1 MTGADSGILIRL
13 PLGPAVAAPGRNHTQ
28 LLDIPMP
35 QPMQHAQT
43 AWTPDSWRQRS
54 AAQLP
59 SYDDTPALA
68 EVEERLAHS
77 LPLVFA
83 GETRTLRQQLAE
95 VAAGRAFLLQGG
107 DCAES
112 FADFNERAIT
122 DTFRVLLQMAV
133 VLTFAAACPVV
144 KIGRMAGQ
152 YAKPRSAPTETRAG
166 ITLPSYRGDII
177 NDLDFTPDARRPDP
191 RRQLR
196 AYAQSAAT
204 LNLLRALAQGGF
216 ADLHRVQQWNL
227 DFLRASPQGERY
239 RDIANRIS
247 ETLAFMRACGLDAAA
262 DAQIRQVRFY
272 TSHEAL
278 LLGYEQALT
287 RREAQSGEWYD
298 GSAHFLWIGERTRQV
313 DGAHVEFMRGI
324 ANPIGLKLGPSTDPD
339 TLLQLLDRLNPD
351 DQPGRLTLISR
362 MGADKI
368 ATALPPLIRAVQ
380 REGRQVIW
388 SCDPMHG
395 NTREASTG
403 YKTRPFSRILD
414 EVRHFFAIHRAEGS
428 IPGGMHF
435 ELTGQDVT
443 ECLGGAQAI
452 TEQGLADRYHTQ
464 CDPRLNASQSLE
476 LAFLIAETLKDYRQA
491 TQADLET
498 GAGAQA

>member
-1 MTGADSGILIRL
+1 MLSSTPSFQAS
-13 PLGPAVAAPGRNHTQ
+13 
-28 LLDIPMP
+28 
-35 QPMQHAQT
+35 
-43 AWTPDSWRQRS
+43 WTPASWRRRP

-59 SYDDTPALA
+59 DYPDAGALA
-68 EVEERLAHS
+68 AVEERLAHS

-83 GETRTLRQQLAE
+83 GEIQTLRQQLAE

-112 FADFNERAIT
+112 FADHSEPAIT

-133 VLTFAAACPVV
+133 TLTFAAACPVV
-144 KIGRMAGQ
+144 KVGRLAGQ
-152 YAKPRSAPTETRAG
+152 FAKPRSAATETRQG
-166 ITLPSYRGDII
+166 VTLPSYRGDIV
-177 NDLDFTPDARRPDP
+177 NDLDFSPAARQPDP

-227 DFLRASPQGERY
+227 DFLRTSPQGARY
-239 RDIANRIS
+239 QDLADRIS
-247 ETLAFMRACGLDAAA
+247 ETLAFMRACGLDAAT
-262 DAQIRQVRFY
+262 DPQVRQVSFY
-272 TSHEAL
+272 TAHEAL

-287 RREAQSGEWYD
+287 RLDPHTGEWYD
-298 GSAHFLWIGERTRQV
+298 GSAHFLWIGERTRQLN
-313 DGAHVEFMRGI
+313 GAHVEFMRGI
-324 ANPIGLKLGPSTDPD
+324 ANPIGLKVGPTVDPGA
-339 TLLQLLDRLNPD
+339 LLRLLDALNPAN
-351 DQPGRLTLISR
+351 QPGRLTLISR
-362 MGADKI
+362 MGAEQI
-368 ATALPPLIRAVQ
+368 EAALPPLIRATQ
-380 REGRQVIW
+380 REGRAVIW
-388 SCDPMHG
+388 CCDPMHG
-395 NTREASTG
+395 NTQETDAG
-403 YKTRPFSRILD
+403 YKTRSFVRILA
-414 EVRHFFAIHRAEGS
+414 ELQRFFAIHRAEGS

-476 LAFLIAETLKDYRQA
+476 LAFLIAETLKDYRQ
-491 TQADLET
+491 
-498 GAGAQA
+498 G

>member
-1 MTGADSGILIRL
+1 MS
-13 PLGPAVAAPGRNHTQ
+13 PF
-28 LLDIPMP
+28 
-35 QPMQHAQT
+35 MQHPLDP
-43 AWTPDSWRQRS
+43 WTPASWRHKP

-59 SYDDTPALA
+59 DYQDLAALT

-83 GETRTLRQQLAE
+83 GEIDTLRQHLAE

-112 FADFNERAIT
+112 FADFNDHTIT
-122 DTFRVLLQMAV
+122 NTFRVLLQMAV

-144 KIGRMAGQ
+144 KVGRMAGQ
-152 YAKPRSAPTETRAG
+152 FAKPRSAPTETRDG
-166 ITLPSYRGDII
+166 ISLPSYRGDIV
-177 NDLDFTPDARRPDP
+177 NHLDFSPEARQPDP

-227 DFLRASPQGERY
+227 DFLRANPQGTRY
-239 RDIANRIS
+239 RDLADRIN
-247 ETLAFMRACGLDAAA
+247 ETLAFMRACGLDAVT
-262 DAQIRQVRFY
+262 DPQVRQVQIY

-287 RREAQSGEWYD
+287 RCEPTTGAWYA
-298 GSAHFLWIGERTRQV
+298 GSAHLLWIGERTRQL
-313 DGAHVEFMRGI
+313 DGAHIEFIRGI
-324 ANPIGLKLGPSTDPD
+324 ANPIGLKLGPTADPD
-339 TLLQLLDRLNPD
+339 TLLRLIDALNPD
-351 DQPGRLTLISR
+351 NQPGRLTLIAR
-362 MGADKI
+362 MGANRI
-368 ATALPPLIRAVQ
+368 ESALPSLIQAVQ
-380 REGRQVIW
+380 REGRSVIW

-395 NTREASTG
+395 NTIESTSG

-428 IPGGMHF
+428 YPGGMHF

-476 LAFLIAETLKDYRQA
+476 LAFLIAETLKDCRQ
-491 TQADLET
+491 QAASQDEY
-498 GAGAQA
+498 A

>member
-1 MTGADSGILIRL
+1 
-13 PLGPAVAAPGRNHTQ
+13 
-28 LLDIPMP
+28 MP
-35 QPMQHAQT
+35 QPPQHAQT
-43 AWTPDSWRQRS
+43 PWTPNRWRDRP

-59 SYDDTPALA
+59 DYDDTAALA
-68 EVEERLAHS
+68 EVEERLARS
-77 LPLVFA
+77 LPLVFT
-83 GETRTLRQQLAE
+83 GEIRTLRQQLAE

-112 FADFNERAIT
+112 FADFHERAIT

-144 KIGRMAGQ
+144 KVGRMAGQ
-152 YAKPRSAPTETRAG
+152 FAKPRSAPTETRSG
-166 ITLPSYRGDII
+166 LTLPSYRGDIV
-177 NDLDFTPDARRPDP
+177 NAMDFTPEARRPDP

-196 AYAQSAAT
+196 AYSQSAAT

-227 DFLRASPQGERY
+227 DFLRASPQGARY
-239 RDIANRIS
+239 RDLAGRIS
-247 ETLAFMRACGLDAAA
+247 ETLDFMRACRLDAVAA
-262 DAQIRQVRFY
+262 PQVRQVQFY

-287 RREAQSGEWYD
+287 RCDPATGEWYD
-298 GSAHFLWIGERTRQV
+298 GSAHFLWIGERTRQLE
-313 DGAHVEFMRGI
+313 GAHVAFLRGV
-324 ANPIGLKLGPSTDPD
+324 ANPIGLKLGPTADAD
-339 TLLQLLDRLNPD
+339 TLLRLLDILNPD

-368 ATALPPLIRAVQ
+368 DIALPPLIRAVQ

-395 NTREASTG
+395 NTIESHTG
-403 YKTRPFSRILD
+403 YKTRPFGRILD
-414 EVRHFFAIHRAEGS
+414 EVRRFFAIHHAEGS
-428 IPGGMHF
+428 YPGGMHF
-435 ELTGQDVT
+435 ELTGQEVT

-476 LAFLIAETLKDYRQA
+476 LAFLIAEMLKEQRRPSG
-491 TQADLET
+491 ADAESVAE
-498 GAGAQA
+498 GGPR

>member
-1 MTGADSGILIRL
+1 
-13 PLGPAVAAPGRNHTQ
+13 
-28 LLDIPMP
+28 MP
-35 QPMQHAQT
+35 QFTQHVPAP
-43 AWTPDSWRQRS
+43 WTPTSWRDKP

-59 SYDDTPALA
+59 AYDDVPALA
-68 EVEERLAHS
+68 ATEERLANS

-83 GETRTLRQQLAE
+83 GETRALRQQLAD

-112 FADFNERAIT
+112 FADFNERAVT

-144 KIGRMAGQ
+144 KVGRMAGQ
-152 YAKPRSAPTETRAG
+152 FAKPRSSPTETRAG
-166 ITLPSYRGDII
+166 ATLPSYRGDIV
-177 NDLDFTPDARRPDP
+177 NDLDFTPAARRPDP

-227 DFLRASPQGERY
+227 DFLKANPQGERY
-239 RDIANRIS
+239 RDLANRIS
-247 ETLAFMRACGLDAAA
+247 ETLAFIRACGLDAAT
-262 DAQIRQVRFY
+262 DPQVRQVRFY
-272 TSHEAL
+272 TSHEML

-287 RREAQSGEWYD
+287 RRDPTTGDWYD
-298 GSAHFLWIGERTRQV
+298 GSAHFLWIGERTRQP
-313 DGAHVEFMRGI
+313 DGAHVEFARGI
-324 ANPIGLKLGPSTDPD
+324 ANPVGLKLGPTVDPD
-339 TLLQLLDRLNPD
+339 TLLRLLDALNPD
-351 DQPGRLTLISR
+351 NQPGRLTLISR

-368 ATALPPLIRAVQ
+368 EIALPPLVRAVR
-380 REGRQVIW
+380 REGRQVVW

-395 NTREASTG
+395 NTQETGTG
-403 YKTRPFSRILD
+403 YKTRPFARILD
-414 EVRHFFAIHRAEGS
+414 EVRGFFAVHRAEGS

-476 LAFLIAETLKDYRQA
+476 LAFLIAETLKDYRRS
-491 TQADLET
+491 LP
-498 GAGAQA
+498 GAGGASEEDGGP

>member
-1 MTGADSGILIRL
+1 MSQ
-13 PLGPAVAAPGRNHTQ
+13 P
-28 LLDIPMP
+28 IPHP
-35 QPMQHAQT
+35 QIS
-43 AWTPDSWRQRS
+43 WTPASWRRRP

-59 SYDDTPALA
+59 VYDDVPALA
-68 EVEERLAHS
+68 EVEERLSTS

-83 GETRTLRQQLAE
+83 GEIRTLRQHLAE

-112 FADFNERAIT
+112 FADFSERAIT

-133 VLTFAAACPVV
+133 ILTFAAACPVV
-144 KIGRMAGQ
+144 KVGRMAGQ
-152 YAKPRSAPTETRAG
+152 FAKPRSAPTETRHG
-166 ITLPSYRGDII
+166 VTLPSYRGDII
-177 NDLDFTPDARRPDP
+177 NDLDFTAAARQPDP

-227 DFLRASPQGERY
+227 DFLRTSPQGARY
-239 RDIANRIS
+239 RDLAHRIS
-247 ETLAFMRACGLDAAA
+247 ETLAFIRACGLDAAT
-262 DAQIRQVRFY
+262 DPQVRQVHFY

-278 LLGYEQALT
+278 LLDYEQALT
-287 RREAQSGEWYD
+287 RRDPASGEWYN
-298 GSAHFLWIGERTRQV
+298 GAAHFLWIGERTRQL

-324 ANPIGLKLGPSTDPD
+324 ANPIGLKLGPTADPD
-339 TLLQLLDRLNPD
+339 TLLRLLDALNPD

-362 MGADKI
+362 MGADRV
-368 ATALPPLIRAVQ
+368 AAVLPSLIRAVQ
-380 REGRQVIW
+380 REGRRVVW
-388 SCDPMHG
+388 ACDPMHG
-395 NTREASTG
+395 NTIESATG
-403 YKTRPFSRILD
+403 YKTRPFTRILD

-476 LAFLIAETLKDYRQA
+476 LAFLIAEMLKDYRRA
-491 TQADLET
+491 T
-498 GAGAQA
+498 GAETEATSEDPL

>member
-1 MTGADSGILIRL
+1 MSQHPQSIQ
-13 PLGPAVAAPGRNHTQ
+13 AP
-28 LLDIPMP
+28 
-35 QPMQHAQT
+35 
-43 AWTPDSWRQRS
+43 WTPDSWRRRP

-59 SYDDTPALA
+59 DYDDAPVLA
-68 EVEERLAHS
+68 AVEERLAAS

-83 GETRTLRQQLAE
+83 GEVRALRQQLAE

-133 VLTFAAACPVV
+133 ILTFAAACPVV
-144 KIGRMAGQ
+144 KVGRMAGQ
-152 YAKPRSAPTETRAG
+152 FAKPRSAPTETRAG
-166 ITLPSYRGDII
+166 VTLSSYRGDIV

-239 RDIANRIS
+239 RDLANRIS
-247 ETLAFMRACGLDAAA
+247 ETLAFMRACGLDAAT
-262 DAQIRQVRFY
+262 DPQIRQVRFY

-287 RREAQSGEWYD
+287 RREPQTGDWYD
-298 GSAHFLWIGERTRQV
+298 GSAHFLWIGERTRQLN
-313 DGAHVEFMRGI
+313 GAHVEFARGI
-324 ANPIGLKLGPSTDPD
+324 ANPIGLKLGPTMDSD
-339 TLLQLLDRLNPD
+339 TLLRLLDVLNPD

-362 MGADKI
+362 MGADRI
-368 ATALPPLIRAVQ
+368 ETVLPPLIRAVR
-380 REGRQVIW
+380 REGRQVVW

-395 NTREASTG
+395 NTFEASTG
-403 YKTRPFSRILD
+403 YKTRPFARILD
-414 EVRHFFAIHRAEGS
+414 EVRGFFAIHRAEGS

-476 LAFLIAETLKDYRQA
+476 LAFLIAETLKDYRRA
-491 TQADLET
+491 TRGDVDTSDEDREP
-498 GAGAQA
+498 

>member
-1 MTGADSGILIRL
+1 MS
-13 PLGPAVAAPGRNHTQ
+13 Q
-28 LLDIPMP
+28 PMP
-35 QPMQHAQT
+35 HPQT
-43 AWTPDSWRQRS
+43 PWTPTSWRQRP
-54 AAQLP
+54 AAQMP
-59 SYDDTPALA
+59 VYDDLPTLA
-68 EVEERLAHS
+68 EVEERLAAS

-83 GETRTLRQQLAE
+83 GEIRTLRQHLAE

-133 VLTFAAACPVV
+133 ILTFAAACPVV
-144 KIGRMAGQ
+144 KVGRMAGQ
-152 YAKPRSAPTETRAG
+152 FAKPRSSSTETRNG
-166 ITLPSYRGDII
+166 TTLPSYRGDIV
-177 NDLDFTPDARRPDP
+177 NDLDFTAEARHPDP

-216 ADLHRVQQWNL
+216 ADLHRVQQWNF
-227 DFLRASPQGERY
+227 DFLRASPQGARY
-239 RDIANRIS
+239 CDLASRIS
-247 ETLAFMRACGLDAAA
+247 ETLAFMRACGLDAVA
-262 DAQIRQVRFY
+262 DPQVRQVNFY

-287 RREAQSGEWYD
+287 RCDPQTGEWYD

-313 DGAHVEFMRGI
+313 DGAHVEFLRGI
-324 ANPIGLKLGPSTDPD
+324 ANPIGLKLGPTAAPD
-339 TLLQLLDRLNPD
+339 TLLRLLDALNPD

-368 ATALPPLIRAVQ
+368 ATALPPLIRVVQ
-380 REGRQVIW
+380 REGRCVIW

-395 NTREASTG
+395 NTLETSNG
-403 YKTRPFSRILD
+403 YKTRPFTRILD
-414 EVRHFFAIHRAEGS
+414 EVRQFFAIHRAEGS
-428 IPGGMHF
+428 IPGGVHF

-452 TEQGLADRYHTQ
+452 TEQGLAVRYHTL

-476 LAFLIAETLKDYRQA
+476 LAFLIAETLKDYRR
-491 TQADLET
+491 EP
-498 GAGAQA
+498 GANASASEGNSDS

>member
-1 MTGADSGILIRL
+1 
-13 PLGPAVAAPGRNHTQ
+13 
-28 LLDIPMP
+28 MP
-35 QPMQHAQT
+35 V
-43 AWTPDSWRQRS
+43 
-54 AAQLP
+54 
-59 SYDDTPALA
+59 YDDLPTLA
-68 EVEERLAHS
+68 AVEERLAAS

-83 GETRTLRQQLAE
+83 GEIRTLRQHLAE

-133 VLTFAAACPVV
+133 ILTFAAACPVV
-144 KIGRMAGQ
+144 KVGRMAGQ
-152 YAKPRSAPTETRAG
+152 FAKPRSSSTETRNG
-166 ITLPSYRGDII
+166 TTLPSYRGDIV
-177 NDLDFTPDARRPDP
+177 NDLDFTAEARHPDP

-216 ADLHRVQQWNL
+216 ADLHRVQQWNF
-227 DFLRASPQGERY
+227 DFLRASPQGARY
-239 RDIANRIS
+239 RDLASRIS
-247 ETLAFMRACGLDAAA
+247 ETLAFMRACGLDAVA
-262 DAQIRQVRFY
+262 DPQVRQVNFY

-287 RREAQSGEWYD
+287 RCDPQTGEWYD

-313 DGAHVEFMRGI
+313 DGAHVEFLRGI
-324 ANPIGLKLGPSTDPD
+324 ANPIGLKLGPTAAPD
-339 TLLQLLDRLNPD
+339 TLLRLLDALNPD

-362 MGADKI
+362 MGSDKI
-368 ATALPPLIRAVQ
+368 ATALPPLIRVVQ
-380 REGRQVIW
+380 REGRCVIW

-395 NTREASTG
+395 NTLETSTG
-403 YKTRPFSRILD
+403 YKTRPFTRILD
-414 EVRHFFAIHRAEGS
+414 EVRQFFAIHRAEGS
-428 IPGGMHF
+428 IPGGVHF

-452 TEQGLADRYHTQ
+452 TEQGLAVRYHTL

-476 LAFLIAETLKDYRQA
+476 LAFLIAETLKDYRR
-491 TQADLET
+491 EP
-498 GAGAQA
+498 GANASASEGNSDS

>member
-1 MTGADSGILIRL
+1 MARIAQRP
-13 PLGPAVAAPGRNHTQ
+13 PLSW
-28 LLDIPMP
+28 MP
-35 QPMQHAQT
+35 DH
-43 AWTPDSWRQRS
+43 WRQRP

-59 SYDDTPALA
+59 DYPDAPALA
-68 EVEERLAHS
+68 EVEQRLAHS

-83 GETRTLRQQLAE
+83 GEIETLRQQLAE

-112 FADFNERAIT
+112 FADHSEQAIT

-133 VLTFAAACPVV
+133 TLTFAAACPVV
-144 KIGRMAGQ
+144 KIGRLAGQ
-152 YAKPRSAPTETRAG
+152 FAKPRSAATETHG
-166 ITLPSYRGDII
+166 GVTLPSYRGDIV
-177 NDLDFTPDARRPDP
+177 NALDFTPEARCPDP

-196 AYAQSAAT
+196 AYSQSAAT

-227 DFLRASPQGERY
+227 DFLRSSPLSARY
-239 RDIANRIS
+239 QDLADRIS
-247 ETLAFMRACGLDAAA
+247 ETLAFMRACGLDAAT
-262 DAQIRQVRFY
+262 DPQVRQVSFY
-272 TSHEAL
+272 TAHEAL

-287 RREAQSGEWYD
+287 RRDPHTGDWYD
-298 GSAHFLWIGERTRQV
+298 GSAHFLWIGERTRQL

-324 ANPIGLKLGPSTDPD
+324 ANPIGLKVGPTVDPD
-339 TLLQLLDRLNPD
+339 TLLRLVDVLNPAN
-351 DQPGRLTLISR
+351 QPGRLTLISR
-362 MGADKI
+362 MGADRI
-368 ATALPPLIRAVQ
+368 ETALPPLIQAVQ
-380 REGRQVIW
+380 REGRAVIW
-388 SCDPMHG
+388 ACDPMHG
-395 NTREASTG
+395 NTQETDTG
-403 YKTRPFSRILD
+403 YKTRPFSRILA
-414 EVRHFFAIHRAEGS
+414 EVQRFFAIHRAEGS

-476 LAFLIAETLKDYRQA
+476 LAFLIAETLKDDRR
-491 TQADLET
+491 E
-498 GAGAQA
+498 

>member
-1 MTGADSGILIRL
+1 
-13 PLGPAVAAPGRNHTQ
+13 V
-28 LLDIPMP
+28 
-35 QPMQHAQT
+35 
-43 AWTPDSWRQRS
+43 
-54 AAQLP
+54 QLP
-59 SYDDTPALA
+59 AYDDLSVLA

-77 LPLVFA
+77 LPLVFT
-83 GETRTLRQQLAE
+83 GEIRTLRQQLAE

-112 FADFNERAIT
+112 FADFNEHAIT

-144 KIGRMAGQ
+144 KVGRMAGQ
-152 YAKPRSAPTETRAG
+152 FAKPRSSPIETRAG
-166 ITLPSYRGDII
+166 VTLPSYRGDIV
-177 NDLDFTPDARRPDP
+177 NDFDFTSSARRPDP

-227 DFLRASPQGERY
+227 ETLRANPQGDRY
-239 RDIANRIS
+239 RDLAGRIS
-247 ETLAFMRACGLDAAA
+247 ETLAFMRACRLDAAT
-262 DAQIRQVRFY
+262 DHQVRQVQFY

-287 RREAQSGEWYD
+287 RRDSSTGDWYD
-298 GSAHFLWIGERTRQV
+298 GSAHFLWIGERTRQL
-313 DGAHVEFMRGI
+313 DGAHLEFARGI
-324 ANPIGLKLGPSTDPD
+324 ANPIGVKLGPTTAPD
-339 TLLQLLDRLNPD
+339 TLLQILDALNPD
-351 DQPGRLTLISR
+351 NQPGRLTLISR
-362 MGADKI
+362 MGATKI
-368 ATALPPLIRAVQ
+368 EHALPPLIRVVQ

-395 NTREASTG
+395 NTRETSTG
-403 YKTRPFSRILD
+403 YKTRPFSSILD

-443 ECLGGAQAI
+443 ECVGGAQAI

-491 TQADLET
+491 MQADSDATNRDSER
-498 GAGAQA
+498 

>member
-1 MTGADSGILIRL
+1 MS
-13 PLGPAVAAPGRNHTQ
+13 
-28 LLDIPMP
+28 
-35 QPMQHAQT
+35 QPIQSARSC
-43 AWTPDSWRQRS
+43 WSPRGWRDRP
-54 AAQLP
+54 AAQQP
-59 SYDDTPALA
+59 VYDDELALA
-68 EVEERLAHS
+68 EVEERLATS

-83 GETRTLRQQLAE
+83 GEIRALREQLAD

-144 KIGRMAGQ
+144 KVGRMAGQ
-152 YAKPRSAPTETRAG
+152 FAKPRSAPTESRAG
-166 ITLPSYRGDII
+166 TVLPSYRGDIV
-177 NDLDFTPDARRPDP
+177 NALDFTADARQPDP

-227 DFLRASPQGERY
+227 DFLRTSPQGERY
-239 RDIANRIS
+239 HDLAHRIS
-247 ETLAFMRACGLDAAA
+247 ETLAFMRACGLDAATEP
-262 DAQIRQVRFY
+262 QVRQVQFY

-287 RREAQSGEWYD
+287 RQDPSTDDWYD
-298 GSAHFLWIGERTRQV
+298 GSAHFLWIGERTRQP

-324 ANPIGLKLGPSTDPD
+324 ANPIGLKLGPTADPD
-339 TLLQLLDRLNPD
+339 MLVRLLDLLNPD
-351 DQPGRLTLISR
+351 DRPGRLTLIAR

-368 ATALPPLIRAVQ
+368 ETALPPLIRMVQ

-395 NTREASTG
+395 NTRETGNG
-403 YKTRPFSRILD
+403 YKTRPFARILD
-414 EVRHFFAIHRAEGS
+414 EVRAFFAIHRAEGS

-443 ECLGGAQAI
+443 ECVGGAQAI
-452 TEQGLADRYHTQ
+452 TEQGLADRYHTH

-476 LAFLIAETLKDYRQA
+476 LAFLIAETLKDYRRA
-491 TQADLET
+491 TAPEFPREP
-498 GAGAQA
+498 A

>member
-1 MTGADSGILIRL
+1 MS
-13 PLGPAVAAPGRNHTQ
+13 Q
-28 LLDIPMP
+28 LT
-35 QPMQHAQT
+35 QHAKICW
-43 AWTPDSWRQRS
+43 APESWRRRP

-59 SYDDTPALA
+59 VYDDSLALA
-68 EVEERLAHS
+68 EVEERLAAS

-83 GETRTLRQQLAE
+83 GEVRDLRQQLAE
-95 VAAGRAFLLQGG
+95 VTAGRAFLLQGG

-144 KIGRMAGQ
+144 KVGRMAGQ
-152 YAKPRSAPTETRAG
+152 FAKPRSSPTETRGGA
-166 ITLPSYRGDII
+166 TLPSYRGDIV

-196 AYAQSAAT
+196 AYSQSAAT

-227 DFLRASPQGERY
+227 DFLRASPQGARY
-239 RDIANRIS
+239 RDLANRIS

-262 DAQIRQVRFY
+262 DPQVRQVRFY

-287 RREAQSGEWYD
+287 RREPLTGDWYD
-298 GSAHFLWIGERTRQV
+298 GSAHFLWIGERTRQL
-313 DGAHVEFMRGI
+313 DGAHVEFARGI
-324 ANPIGLKLGPSTDPD
+324 ANPIGLKLGPSVDSD
-339 TLLQLLDRLNPD
+339 TLLRLLDALNPNER
-351 DQPGRLTLISR
+351 PGRLTLISR
-362 MGADKI
+362 MGADQI
-368 ATALPPLIRAVQ
+368 ETALPPLIRAVQ
-380 REGRQVIW
+380 REGRQVVW

-395 NTREASTG
+395 NTLETSTG
-403 YKTRPFSRILD
+403 YKTRPFARILD
-414 EVRHFFAIHRAEGS
+414 EVRRFFAIHRAEGS
-428 IPGGMHF
+428 YPGGMHF

-452 TEQGLADRYHTQ
+452 TEQGLADRYQTH

-476 LAFLIAETLKDYRQA
+476 LAFLIAETLKDYRRA
-491 TQADLET
+491 TWEEVEKT
-498 GAGAQA
+498 GRDSES

>member
-1 MTGADSGILIRL
+1 
-13 PLGPAVAAPGRNHTQ
+13 
-28 LLDIPMP
+28 MP
-35 QPMQHAQT
+35 V
-43 AWTPDSWRQRS
+43 
-54 AAQLP
+54 
-59 SYDDTPALA
+59 YDDLPTLA
-68 EVEERLAHS
+68 EVEERLAAS

-83 GETRTLRQQLAE
+83 GEIRTLRQHLAE

-133 VLTFAAACPVV
+133 ILTFAAACPVV
-144 KIGRMAGQ
+144 KVGRMAGQ
-152 YAKPRSAPTETRAG
+152 FAKPRSSSTETRNG
-166 ITLPSYRGDII
+166 TTLPSYRGDIV
-177 NDLDFTPDARRPDP
+177 NDLDFTAEARHPDP

-216 ADLHRVQQWNL
+216 ADLHRVQQWNF
-227 DFLRASPQGERY
+227 DFLRASPQGARY
-239 RDIANRIS
+239 RDLASRIS
-247 ETLAFMRACGLDAAA
+247 ETLAFMRACGLDAVA
-262 DAQIRQVRFY
+262 DPQVRQVNFY

-287 RREAQSGEWYD
+287 RCDPQTGEWYD

-313 DGAHVEFMRGI
+313 DGAHVEFLRGI
-324 ANPIGLKLGPSTDPD
+324 ANPIGLKLGPTAAPD
-339 TLLQLLDRLNPD
+339 TLLRLLDALNPD

-368 ATALPPLIRAVQ
+368 ATALPPLIRVVQ
-380 REGRQVIW
+380 REGRCVIW

-395 NTREASTG
+395 NTLETSNG
-403 YKTRPFSRILD
+403 YKTRPFTRILD
-414 EVRHFFAIHRAEGS
+414 EVRQFFAIHRAEGS
-428 IPGGMHF
+428 IPGGVHF

-452 TEQGLADRYHTQ
+452 TEQGLAVRYHTL

-476 LAFLIAETLKDYRQA
+476 LAFLIAETLKDYRR
-491 TQADLET
+491 EP
-498 GAGAQA
+498 GANASASEGNSDS